1 MYKDY
6 LKKIFHWKLI
16 ITYLT
21 VSLGLTIILATT
33 LGAAHISPFTV
44 LKILL
49 AKLPLIKNLITP
61 SWSIGEA
68 TIILQIRL
76 PRIILGVLVGA
87 ALSIAGTTMQG
98 LFKNPMADPYIIGI
112 SSGAALGA
120 VFTIAFGLSIFGM
133 YTIPLIAFAGAAAA
147 IFLVYNIASVRGK
160 LPVSTLL
167 LAGIAVTLFL
177 SAIISLMMYTSGEKL
192 HGIVFWLMG
201 GLWGRNWNHVLMAFP
216 FIFLGAI
223 IIYIFARDLN
233 VMLLGEE
240 PAQHLGI
247 EVETLKKI
255 ILLSASLI
263 TAAAVSVSGIIG
275 FVGLIIPHAMRILVG
290 PDHRILLPSSAL
302 VGGIFLVWADTLAR
316 TIIAPIELPVG
327 IITALFGAPFF
338 IYLLRTRKRAMF

>member
-1 MYKDY
+1 LYKNY

-44 LKILL
+44 FKILL

-61 SWSIGEA
+61 SWTIGEA

-98 LFKNPMADPYIIGI
+98 LFKNPMADPYIVGI

-120 VFTIAFGLSIFGM
+120 ISTIVFGLTIFGM
-133 YTIPLIAFAGAAAA
+133 YTIPLMAFIGAAAA
-147 IFLVYNIASVRGK
+147 IFLVYNIASVRRK

-177 SAIISLMMYTSGEKL
+177 SAIISLMMYISGEKL

-201 GLWGRNWNHVLMAFP
+201 GLWGRNWNHVMMAFP

-255 ILLSASLI
+255 IILSTSLI

-316 TIIAPIELPVG
+316 TIISPIELPVG

>member
-1 MYKDY
+1 LYKSY
-6 LKKIFHWKLI
+6 LKKTSYWKLI

-21 VSLGLTIILATT
+21 TILGLTIILAAT
-33 LGAAHISPFTV
+33 LGAAHISPIVV

-49 AKLPLIKNLITP
+49 AKLPLINNWVVP
-61 SWSIGEA
+61 SWSTGEA

-87 ALSIAGTTMQG
+87 ALGVAGTTMQA

-120 VFTIAFGLSIFGM
+120 IFSIVFGLNIFGIF
-133 YTIPLIAFAGAAAA
+133 TLPLMAFLCAAAT
-147 IFLVYNIASVRGK
+147 IFLVCNIASVRGK

-201 GLWGRNWNHVLMAFP
+201 GLWGRNWNHVIMTFP
-216 FIFLGAI
+216 SIFLGIA

-255 ILLSASLI
+255 IILSASLI

-275 FVGLIIPHAMRILVG
+275 FVGLIIPHVMRILVG

-316 TIIAPIELPVG
+316 TIVSPTELPVG

-338 IYLLRTRKRAMF
+338 IYLLRTRKRSMF

>member
-1 MYKDY
+1 MYKNY

-44 LKILL
+44 LKILF
-49 AKLPLIKNLITP
+49 AKLPLIKNLIIP
-61 SWSIGEA
+61 SWTIGEA

-98 LFKNPMADPYIIGI
+98 LFKNPMADPYIVGI

-120 VFTIAFGLSIFGM
+120 ISTIVFGLTIFGM
-133 YTIPLIAFAGAAAA
+133 YTIPLMAFIGAAAA
-147 IFLVYNIASVRGK
+147 IFLVYNIASVRRK

-177 SAIISLMMYTSGEKL
+177 SAIISLMMYISGEKL

-201 GLWGRNWNHVLMAFP
+201 GLWGRNWNHVMMAFP

-255 ILLSASLI
+255 IILSTSLI

-316 TIIAPIELPVG
+316 TIISPIELPVG

>member
-1 MYKDY
+1 LYKNY
-6 LKKIFHWKLI
+6 LKKILHWKLI

-21 VSLGLTIILATT
+21 VSLGLTVILATT

-49 AKLPLIKNLITP
+49 AKLPLIKNLIIP
-61 SWSIGEA
+61 SWSTAEA

-76 PRIILGVLVGA
+76 PRIILGMLVGA
-87 ALSIAGTTMQG
+87 ALGIAGTTMQA
-98 LFKNPMADPYIIGI
+98 LFKNPMADPYVIGI

-120 VFTIAFGLSIFGM
+120 VFAIVFGLNILGM
-133 YTIPLIAFAGAAAA
+133 YTIPLMAFLCATAT
-147 IFLVYNIASVRGK
+147 IFLVYNTASVRGK
-160 LPVSTLL
+160 LPVNTLL

-192 HGIVFWLMG
+192 HGITFWLMG
-201 GLWGRNWNHVLMAFP
+201 GLWGRNWNHVMMAFP
-216 FIFLGAI
+216 FIFPGAI

-255 ILLSASLI
+255 IILSTSLI

-290 PDHRILLPSSAL
+290 PDHRILLPGSAL

-316 TIIAPIELPVG
+316 TIISPVEVPVG

-338 IYLLRTRKRAMF
+338 IYLLRKRKKTMF

>member
-1 MYKDY
+1 MYKNY

-16 ITYLT
+16 ITYLI

-44 LKILL
+44 FKILL

-61 SWSIGEA
+61 SWTIGEA

-76 PRIILGVLVGA
+76 PRIILGMLVGA

-98 LFKNPMADPYIIGI
+98 LFKNPMADPYIVGI

-120 VFTIAFGLSIFGM
+120 ISTIIFGLSIFGM
-133 YTIPLIAFAGAAAA
+133 YTIPLMAFIGAAAA

-177 SAIISLMMYTSGEKL
+177 SAIISLMMYISGEKL

-201 GLWGRNWNHVLMAFP
+201 GLWGRNWNHVMMAFP

-255 ILLSASLI
+255 IILSTSLI

-302 VGGIFLVWADTLAR
+302 VGGIFLIWADTLAR
-316 TIIAPIELPVG
+316 TIISPIELPVG

>member
-1 MYKDY
+1 MYKNY

-21 VSLGLTIILATT
+21 ATLGLTIILALTF
-33 LGAAHISPFTV
+33 GAAHISPFTV
-44 LKILL
+44 FKILL

-87 ALSIAGTTMQG
+87 ALGVAGTTMQG

-133 YTIPLIAFAGAAAA
+133 YTIPLMAFAGATAA
-147 IFLVYNIASVRGK
+147 IFLVYNIASVRRK

-177 SAIISLMMYTSGEKL
+177 SAIISLMMYTSGEEL

>member
-1 MYKDY
+1 MYKNY

-44 LKILL
+44 LKILF

-61 SWSIGEA
+61 SWTIGEA

-98 LFKNPMADPYIIGI
+98 LFKNPMADPYIVGI

-120 VFTIAFGLSIFGM
+120 ISTIVFGLTIFGM
-133 YTIPLIAFAGAAAA
+133 YTIPLMAFIGAAAA
-147 IFLVYNIASVRGK
+147 IFLVYNIASVRRK

-177 SAIISLMMYTSGEKL
+177 SAIISLMMYISGEKL

-201 GLWGRNWNHVLMAFP
+201 GLWGRNWNHVMMAFP

-255 ILLSASLI
+255 IILSTSLI

-275 FVGLIIPHAMRILVG
+275 FVGLIIPHAMRILIG

-316 TIIAPIELPVG
+316 TIISPIELPVG

>member
-1 MYKDY
+1 MYKNY
-6 LKKIFHWKLI
+6 LKKIFRWKLI

-21 VSLGLTIILATT
+21 ATLGLTIVLATA
-33 LGAAHISPFTV
+33 LGAARISAPIV

-49 AKLPLIKNLITP
+49 TKLPLMNNLIIP
-61 SWSIGEA
+61 SWSIGEV

-87 ALSIAGTTMQG
+87 ALGVAGTTMQA

-120 VFTIAFGLSIFGM
+120 IFTIVFGLSIFGM
-133 YTIPLIAFAGAAAA
+133 YTIPLMAFMGAAAA
-147 IFLVYNIASVRGK
+147 IFLVYNIASVRGR

-177 SAIISLMMYTSGEKL
+177 SAIISLMMYTSGEEL

-201 GLWGRNWNHVLMAFP
+201 GLWGRNWNHVMMAFP
-216 FIFLGAI
+216 FILSGTTV
-223 IIYIFARDLN
+223 IYIFARDLN

-247 EVETLKKI
+247 EVETLKKFM
-255 ILLSASLI
+255 ILSTSLI

-275 FVGLIIPHAMRILVG
+275 FVGLIIPHIMRILVG
-290 PDHRILLPSSAL
+290 PDHRVLLPSSAL

-316 TIIAPIELPVG
+316 TIIAPTEIPVG

-338 IYLLRTRKRAMF
+338 IYLLRTRKRSMF

>member
-1 MYKDY
+1 LYKNY

-21 VSLGLTIILATT
+21 VILGLTIVLTTT
-33 LGAAHISPFTV
+33 LGAAHISPFVV
-44 LKILL
+44 LKILITR
-49 AKLPLIKNLITP
+49 LPLINNLIIP

-68 TIILQIRL
+68 TIILEIRL

-87 ALSIAGTTMQG
+87 ALGVAGTTMQG

-120 VFTIAFGLSIFGM
+120 ISTIVFGLSIFGM
-133 YTIPLIAFAGAAAA
+133 YTIPLMAFMGAAAA

-167 LAGIAVTLFL
+167 LAGIAMTLFL
-177 SAIISLMMYTSGEKL
+177 SAIISLLMYTAGEKL

-201 GLWGRNWNHVLMAFP
+201 GLWGRNWNHVMMAFP
-216 FIFLGAI
+216 FILLGTTV
-223 IIYIFARDLN
+223 IYIFARDLN

-255 ILLSASLI
+255 MILSTSLI

-275 FVGLIIPHAMRILVG
+275 FVGLIIPHVMRILVG

-302 VGGIFLVWADTLAR
+302 VGGIFLVWTDTLAR
-316 TIIAPIELPVG
+316 TIIAPTEIPVG